1 MNEEIFRL
9 KDVFIIIGISMIY
22 IAVMSIWY
30 ENKINELNDDVEY
43 YKTMYNEKDIAVKI
57 LQEKC
62 GVE

>member
-22 IAVMSIWY
+22 IAVMPIWY

-57 LQEKC
+57 LQESC

>member
-57 LQEKC
+57 LQESC

>member
-43 YKTMYNEKDIAVKI
+43 YKTMYNEKNVAVKI
-57 LQEKC
+57 LQESC

>member
-43 YKTMYNEKDIAVKI
+43 YKTMYSEKDVAVKI

>member
-43 YKTMYNEKDIAVKI
+43 YKTMYNEKNVAVKI

>member
-22 IAVMSIWY
+22 ITVMSIWY

-43 YKTMYNEKDIAVKI
+43 YKTMYNEKNVAVKI

>member
-43 YKTMYNEKDIAVKI
+43 YKTMYSEKDIAVKI
-57 LQEKC
+57 LQESC
-62 GVE
+62 GVK

>member
-30 ENKINELNDDVEY
+30 ENKINELNDDVDY
-43 YKTMYNEKDIAVKI
+43 YKTMYHEKDIAVKI
-57 LQEKC
+57 LQERC
-62 GVE
+62 GVK

>member
-30 ENKINELNDDVEY
+30 ENKINELNDDVDY
-43 YKTMYNEKDIAVKI
+43 YKTMYNEKDVAVRL
-57 LQEKC
+57 LQERY
-62 GVE
+62 GVK